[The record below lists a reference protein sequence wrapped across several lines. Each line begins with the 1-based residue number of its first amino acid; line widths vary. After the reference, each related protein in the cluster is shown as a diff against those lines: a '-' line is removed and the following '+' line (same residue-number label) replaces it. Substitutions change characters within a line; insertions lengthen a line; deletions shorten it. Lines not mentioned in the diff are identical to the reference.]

1 MSSTNLSSDETLK
14 LSVQFFYDS
23 LREKVSSNNARLLLD
38 SALLHSGLKGRADG
52 LNDDEAKHLCL
63 ELIKQ
68 GGPGFRIGQEIYRS
82 HLQ

>member
-1 MSSTNLSSDETLK
+1 MSTQLHSDETLK
-14 LSVQFFYDS
+14 MTVQFFYDS

-38 SALLHSGLKGRADG
+38 SALLHSGLKGREDN
-52 LNDDEAKHLCL
+52 LNSDEAKHLCL

-68 GGPGFRIGQEIYRS
+68 GGPGFRIGQEIYRN